1 MSGVIN
7 RLPKGR
13 IGLSVLIGLGALVMT
28 SFLDARPDT
37 RPAGGHPIP
46 SDLPAGAPW
55 CGPRD
60 GIAGS
65 NCRYAT
71 FEQCLAAVGGAYA
84 TCRPNPSA
92 VVITDE
98 GPYRTYRSVFL

>member
-1 MSGVIN
+1 MSGVID
-7 RLPKGR
+7 RMPIGR
-13 IGLSVLIGLGALVMT
+13 IGLSVLIGLGALVTT
-28 SFLDARPDT
+28 SFLDARPDS
-37 RPAGGHPIP
+37 RPAVGRPIP
-46 SDLPAGAPW
+46 SDLPIGAPW

-92 VVITDE
+92 VVIPDE
-98 GPYRTYRSVFL
+98 GPYRTYQSVFL